1 MFCQIGRIDHALRMK
16 SILWIP
22 VFCAFALTFSSCG
35 NLNSDGGKIGSNPLG
50 TGPFDENGNY
60 VEAWADNPAKWR
72 RSGSAPSPH
81 ELRSDEIPLIAK
93 SEQPPQGSIPLAS
106 ASKSSRKISISKT
119 SAKAKVKS
127 GAKKTTRISS
137 KPKSSSAS
145 TKSKAKSKTKSKIKA
160 ASEPMST
167 KTKAK
172 SKASSKKAA
181 EPKSKPK
188 STKRVP
194 KKDG

>member
-22 VFCAFALTFSSCG
+22 VFCAFAFTLSSCG

-72 RSGSAPSPH
+72 KSGRAPSPH
-81 ELRSDEIPLIAK
+81 ELKSDEIPLIAK
-93 SEQPPQGSIPLAS
+93 SEQPPQGAIPLAS
-106 ASKSSRKISISKT
+106 ASRSSRKISISKT

-137 KPKSSSAS
+137 KHKSSSGS
-145 TKSKAKSKTKSKIKA
+145 TKSKTKSPSKKE
-160 ASEPMST
+160 SELKST

-172 SKASSKKAA
+172 SKSSTKV
-181 EPKSKPK
+181 ESKPK
-188 STKRVP
+188 STKP
-194 KKDG
+194 KAKSKSSTKEKP